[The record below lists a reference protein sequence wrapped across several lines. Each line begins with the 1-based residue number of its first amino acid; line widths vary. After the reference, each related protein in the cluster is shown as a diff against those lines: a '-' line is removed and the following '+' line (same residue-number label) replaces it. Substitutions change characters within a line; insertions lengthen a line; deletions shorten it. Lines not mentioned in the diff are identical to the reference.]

1 MYKYE
6 TVETRSLFS
15 PYHSYGILV
24 KEELNGNWVAVA
36 VAAPFSHDREAV
48 AKLAETC
55 SSLQLSPIHL
65 IDVVS
70 DFISQN
76 ATSS

>member
-6 TVETRSLFS
+6 IIETRSLS
-15 PYHSYGILV
+15 ASHHSYGILV
-24 KEELNGNWVAVA
+24 KEKQNGSWVPVA

-48 AKLAETC
+48 AKLTETC
-55 SSLQLSPIHL
+55 SSLRLSPIHL

-76 ATSS
+76 ATPS

>member
-6 TVETRSLFS
+6 TIETRSLFS
-15 PYHSYGILV
+15 SHHSYGILV
-24 KEELNGNWVAVA
+24 KEELNGNWVTVA

-55 SSLQLSPIHL
+55 SSLQLSPVHL
-65 IDVVS
+65 LDVIS
-70 DFISQN
+70 DFISLN
-76 ATSS
+76 AFSS